1 MACLFFFWSGIGRF
15 RKLGDGRG
23 SFVLLF
29 EKKEGKRKGKN
40 ERRKN
45 GRTGNRFLNIY
56 NIRVDT
62 KFLILESDASPEKGI
77 RGNMTGYLKLIISES
92 FQLNIYFNFFS
103 LQD

>member
-29 EKKEGKRKGKN
+29 EKRKGREKVKMK
-40 ERRKN
+40 EKN
-45 GRTGNRFLNIY
+45 GRTGKRFLNIY
-56 NIRVDT
+56 NIRLDT
-62 KFLILESDASPEKGI
+62 MFLILESDASPVKGF
-77 RGNMTGYLKLIISES
+77 RGNITGYLKLIISES
-92 FQLNIYFNFFS
+92 FQLNIYFNFFT